1 MTRIIHWFKI
11 WTADKVLRLGNNSQ
25 SIKKKKL
32 MHQQNHISHKIT
44 FMSLLHILK
53 DQQYQITS
61 QQTLYIKKK
70 IQTSCV
76 TVNNI
81 VLDK

>member
-1 MTRIIHWFKI
+1 
-11 WTADKVLRLGNNSQ
+11 
-25 SIKKKKL
+25 
-32 MHQQNHISHKIT
+32 MHQQNYISHKIT

-53 DQQYQITS
+53 DQKYQITS
-61 QQTLYIKKK
+61 QQTLYIKNK

>member
-1 MTRIIHWFKI
+1 
-11 WTADKVLRLGNNSQ
+11 
-25 SIKKKKL
+25 